1 MVKILAVNAGSSS
14 LKWKLFEMP
23 QKQVLAAGLIE
34 RIGLEKSEFSFSVAN
49 KQHREQLKI
58 SDHEAA
64 VDCLLEILTKY
75 QIVGKLTE
83 IKGVGHRF
91 VNGGSFF
98 SKSVIIDEANLN
110 LMEQVKEL
118 APLHNPGNILAI
130 KAFQHELPTAVSVA
144 VFDTGFHQ
152 TLPPENY
159 LYSLP
164 YQYFEKYRVRRFGA
178 HGISYRYVFSR
189 MLELTD
195 QPRNQANA
203 IIMHLGSGASICA
216 IKNGKS
222 FDTTMGF
229 SPVSG
234 ITMQTRSGD
243 VDASLLVYLQE
254 KLQISPQQMLDILNQ
269 KSGLLGI
276 SQISSDLRDIL
287 AKVNSDSQAK
297 LAIKIFVNRII
308 KYLGAYITELGQVDN
323 LVFTGG
329 IGENVPLIRQLI
341 CDKLNLFGVKLAE
354 RKNAAIGQ
362 IAKISQP
369 SSQIAVWVIP
379 TNEELMI
386 AKDVFELGKF
396 NDGPKI
402 S

>member
-23 QKQVLAAGLIE
+23 QKQILAAGLIE
-34 RIGLEKSEFSFSVAN
+34 RIGMKKSEFSFSVAN
-49 KQHREQLKI
+49 KKYREQLKI
-58 SDHEAA
+58 PDHKAA

-75 QIVGKLTE
+75 RIVEKLTE

-130 KAFQHELPTAVSVA
+130 KAFQQELPAAVSVA

-164 YQYFEKYRVRRFGA
+164 YQYFKKYHVRRFGA
-178 HGISYRYVFSR
+178 HGISYRYVFNR
-189 MLELTD
+189 LLELTG
-195 QPRNQANA
+195 QPSVRSNA

-287 AKVNSDSQAK
+287 AKVNSDPQAK

-329 IGENVPLIRQLI
+329 IGENVPVIRQLI
-341 CDKLNLFGVKLAE
+341 CDQLGLFGVKLAE
-354 RKNAAIGQ
+354 EKNSAIGQ
-362 IAKISQP
+362 ITKISQA

-386 AKDVFELGKF
+386 AEDVFKLGGF
-396 NDGPKI
+396 N
-402 S
+402 